1 MNAKKLISFIP
12 LLAVGLSGFAQES
25 QASGKPSVLVA
36 YFSWSPAQKTKG
48 MAEKIAE
55 MTGGKLFRI
64 APAVPYTTSY
74 NEVLEVAQKELSDS
88 ARPELAEEKLTQEEL
103 DQFDIILV
111 GYPVWWYDA
120 PMIIYSFLE
129 SLDFSG
135 KTVIPFAT
143 SGGSGI
149 SDRKLKTAVDAEFK
163 EGLCIPGYSGSA
175 RNEAQ
180 IRSWLT
186 ESGLL

>member
-64 APAVPYTTSY
+64 APAVPYTANY
-74 NEVLEVAQKELSDS
+74 NEVLETAKKELSDN
-88 ARPELAEEKLTQEEL
+88 ARPELAEKLTQEEL
-103 DQFDIILV
+103 DRFDAVLV

-129 SLDFSG
+129 SAAFSG

-186 ESGLL
+186 DAGLL

>member
-1 MNAKKLISFIP
+1 MSVKKMISIMP
-12 LLAVGLSGFAQES
+12 LLTVGFFGFAQE
-25 QASGKPSVLVA
+25 ASAVGKLSVLVA
-36 YFSWSPAQKTKG
+36 YFSWSSAQKTKG

-55 MTGGKLFRI
+55 MTGGELFRI

-88 ARPELAEEKLTQEEL
+88 ARPELAEKLTQEEL

-149 SDRKLKTAVDAEFK
+149 SDRKLRAAIDAEFK
-163 EGLCIPGYSGSA
+163 EGLCISGYSGSS
-175 RNEAQ
+175 RNEER